1 MLADQY
7 DLAVSTVSEA
17 ARDAY
22 VQGCELALTFYPG
35 AIEAFDRATADD
47 PNFSLPHAAKAQV
60 LMREG
65 NVAAARAALVAA
77 KDLAAGLSQREA
89 SHIAYFDLA
98 FAGRTDAAI
107 DALYA
112 RRAEAPDRRADGQ
125 SRPPLQRRFLVSC
138 PSCHGAFRGRAAR
151 GGAPE
156 NRALGGDKPEQR
168 TWRARVRARLLRER
182 RGGHRPRLSRS

>member
-1 MLADQY
+1 MLADRY

-35 AIEAFDRATADD
+35 AIEAFDRATAAD

-77 KDLAAGLSQREA
+77 KDLAAGLS
-89 SHIAYFDLA
+89 
-98 FAGRTDAAI
+98 
-107 DALYA
+107 
-112 RRAEAPDRRADGQ
+112 
-125 SRPPLQRRFLVSC
+125 
-138 PSCHGAFRGRAAR
+138 AAR
-151 GGAPE
+151 GQSYRLFRPRFRGPD
-156 NRALGGDKPEQR
+156 RCGDR
-168 TWRARVRARLLRER
+168 RLVRASDSMAARRPGARHCRE
-182 RGGHRPRLSRS
+182 P